1 MKSSLG
7 GTTLVALAVVLFART
22 AIQFYGGEK
31 PPFAGFRVPLEPSFL
46 VRLRFSWGAL
56 PMINEGY
63 SKVRNLG
70 RPLHEGELIVGQF
83 KDSFYR
89 LARNDRDILVI
100 SNKYVDELRGLPQ
113 DKLSSI
119 QALIAVR

>member
-1 MKSSLG
+1 MDPHHQSTFNMATFNASTFAPATMVMENTMKSSLG

-63 SKVRNLG
+63 SKVVVLG
-70 RPLHEGELIVGQF
+70 SPLGDGADCRIVQ
-83 KDSFYR
+83 
-89 LARNDRDILVI
+89 
-100 SNKYVDELRGLPQ
+100 
-113 DKLSSI
+113 KLFL
-119 QALIAVR
+119 QAC